1 VADDQSNPRPES
13 ETVQVG
19 RSTDPPRPQPPNAGQ
34 SPQTLGRYVI
44 ERSLGTGGYGQVF
57 LAQDRELRRPVA
69 VKVLNA
75 GARATEVDVERFQ
88 AEARRLAQLRHPG
101 IVTVHDVGV
110 QDGLIYVVS
119 DYLEG
124 PNLHQW
130 LRGSRPDWRETV
142 RVVAE
147 IAGAL
152 AYAHTRATI
161 HRDVKPE
168 NVIMAG
174 GRSPVLIDFGLGLDE
189 TVSGG
194 ELGLIS
200 GTYQYMAPEQALGL
214 AHRIDGRTDIYG
226 LGVVLYQLLCGRVP
240 FRSFD
245 RRELVRQIQQD
256 EPQPLRQL
264 VPAIPSELDRICLK
278 ALSKRAQDRH
288 TTASDLA
295 DDLRRLLHDS
305 QQSGSVPL
313 SGPAVAGSP
322 QPAFDP
328 SAALDA
334 TSETAPRTQ
343 VRATSSGRRAAAGA
357 ERRQVTMLACSAEVF
372 DAAAFFAL
380 DPEDQARLRA
390 AFDHVCEEIV
400 ESFGG
405 TITQR
410 SYRGLVACYGYPVAH
425 EDAARRA
432 AGAGLT
438 LLEQLT
444 PGRHPQIG
452 DGLDLTP
459 WIGLHTGTAIGE
471 VRPGG
476 VSVAGDAP
484 NVAARFESIAERGM
498 VLCTGSTYSLIRD
511 YFQCESAGTR
521 EIRGVLPGSETY
533 RVVEALEGTSRLE
546 RTQPDRLT
554 PLIGRDNEVSL
565 LVSRWER
572 ATEGMGQV
580 VQIMGEAGLGKS
592 RLVYTLKQHL
602 RAQASAPGAGAATPG
617 RHPAPSSEETAAE
630 WAIVE
635 WRCSPQRQN
644 SSLYPVIEFF
654 ERLADTLHIES
665 PEGRFDRL
673 VTHLEGLGLA
683 NDETVP
689 LFASLLSLPLGPGY
703 KPITLS
709 PAREREATLTAIRD
723 WLRAYAARRTVL
735 FIVEDLQWIDA
746 STLEFLQQFV
756 LASQRDSILTL
767 LTFRPD
773 FKTPWPV
780 SANQTTL
787 ALTPLTRKEVTVM
800 LQRRIESTLPPT
812 MIDQLHDRTG
822 GVPLFVEEFAQL
834 VRESGALERVGTDT
848 GRIRVLF
855 AREIPSTLQDLVMA
869 RLGRVEGGLELAQ
882 LAATIGREFS
892 HELLA
897 AVSGK
902 DEATLEVELAQLI
915 DAEILFQKGRP
926 PRCTYIFKH
935 ALLEDAAY
943 NSMVKTTRQKHHRR
957 IAETLEERF
966 GHTAETEPELLA
978 HHFGEAGL
986 TTRSVEFWL
995 KSGLRARHRS
1005 ADIET
1010 IADLTRGLAL
1020 LETLEPSVDRD
1031 RLELQFLGPLVTA
1044 YIAVRGY
1051 PSDEIGPVLDRSR
1064 VLCERV
1070 GDRNQLF
1077 VLAWGTW
1084 IWHIVRGEFR
1094 VAVDLAAETMKIAE
1108 TLEDPSGA
1116 AEALFP
1122 VGATRLYRGDF
1133 TGARA
1138 AFERGLSDYDDPER
1152 AQAWS
1157 ALTGHDARIT
1167 FRCNLALALW
1177 YLGCPEQALN
1187 RIREAREIAESLRQP
1202 FHMGYVLHHAG
1213 WLNHHCRLA
1222 AEAEAAGDGE
1232 IDIALEQGSRSWHAT
1247 GRMYKAAGMLLDGRV
1262 EGVPLFLDGL
1272 EAYRATGHGLALP
1285 YYLSILGSVHTRMGR
1300 FQEALDTLD
1309 EGLRTVEA
1317 NDDRF
1322 QEAELHRLKGEA
1334 LLASSADTTV
1344 EAEACFNQ
1352 ALAIARRQQSK
1363 AWELRAAMSLARVW
1377 QRTGRTGDAR
1387 TLLGYVYSSFTE
1399 GHHLPDLTEAN
1410 ALIAALREPPPVL
1423 T

>member
-1 VADDQSNPRPES
+1 MADDQPDHPDPDS
-13 ETVQVG
+13 ETV
-19 RSTDPPRPQPPNAGQ
+19 RTDRPQDAPP
-34 SPQTLGRYVI
+34 PQASGPGSIPRALGRYVI

-57 LAQDRELRRPVA
+57 LAQDQELRRAVA

-75 GARATEVDVERFQ
+75 GARATDTDAERFH

-130 LRGSRPDWRETV
+130 VRSVRPEWRETV
-142 RVVAE
+142 RVVTE
-147 IAGAL
+147 IADAL
-152 AYAHTRATI
+152 AYAHARATI

-168 NVIMAG
+168 NVIMAE

-189 TVSGG
+189 TVSG
-194 ELGLIS
+194 EFGLIS
-200 GTYQYMAPEQALGL
+200 GTYQYMAPEQASGR
-214 AHRIDGRTDIYG
+214 AHRIDGSTDIYG

-245 RRELVRQIQQD
+245 RRELIRQIQQD

-264 VPAIPSELDRICLK
+264 VPTIPAELDRVCLK
-278 ALSKRAQDRH
+278 ALSKRVQDRQ
-288 TTASDLA
+288 TTASDFA
-295 DDLRRLLHDS
+295 GDLRRLLHDS
-305 QQSGSVPL
+305 RPPGSAPI
-313 SGPAVAGSP
+313 SGPSGRLDHAPLDPAAV
-322 QPAFDP
+322 
-328 SAALDA
+328 LDA
-334 TSETAPRTQ
+334 TSETAPRTSAP
-343 VRATSSGRRAAAGA
+343 ATSSGRRAAGA
-357 ERRQVTMLACSAEVF
+357 ERRQVTMLACGSAIF

-380 DPEDQARLRA
+380 DAEDQARVRA
-390 AFDHVCEEIV
+390 TFDHLCDDVV
-400 ESFGG
+400 EGCGG
-405 TITQR
+405 TVTQR
-410 SYRGLVACYGYPVAH
+410 SYQGVVACFGYPVAH

-432 AGAGLT
+432 ASAALKLVEELKPGLCPE
-438 LLEQLT
+438 LGPEA
-444 PGRHPQIG
+444 
-452 DGLDLTP
+452 DLTA
-459 WIGLHTGTAIGE
+459 WAGLHTGTAIGE
-471 VRPGG
+471 IRPGG

-484 NVAARFESIAERGM
+484 NIAARFESIAERGA
-498 VLCTGSTYSLIRD
+498 VLCTAATCALIRD
-511 YFQCESAGTR
+511 YFKCADAGTR
-521 EIRGVLPGSETY
+521 EIRGLLPATETY
-533 RVVEALEGTSRLE
+533 RVVSAFDGVSRLE

-554 PLIGRDNEVSL
+554 PLVGRDNEVSL
-565 LVSRWER
+565 LLNRWER
-572 ATEGMGQV
+572 AIEGMGQV
-580 VQIMGEAGLGKS
+580 VQIIGEAGLGKS

-602 RAQASAPGAGAATPG
+602 RAHAPASGAHAAPAGS
-617 RHPAPSSEETAAE
+617 HPAASSEETAAE

-644 SSLYPVIEFF
+644 SSLYPVIDFF
-654 ERLADTLHIES
+654 ERLADTLNIKS
-665 PEGRFDRL
+665 PEARFDRL
-673 VTHLEGLGLA
+673 VKHLAGLGVA
-683 NDETVP
+683 NEETVP
-689 LFASLLSLPLGPGY
+689 LFTSLLSLPLGAGY
-703 KPITLS
+703 KPLTLS
-709 PAREREATLTAIRD
+709 PLREREATLAAIRD
-723 WLRAYAARRTVL
+723 WLRAYAANRTVL
-735 FIVEDLQWIDA
+735 FIVEDLQWSDA
-746 STLEFLQQFV
+746 STLEFLNQFV
-756 LASQRDSILTL
+756 LASQRDAILTL

-773 FKTPWPV
+773 FKAPWPV
-780 SANQTTL
+780 VANQTTL
-787 ALTPLTRKEVTVM
+787 ALTPLTRKEVTAL
-800 LQRRIESTLPPT
+800 LQERIESKLPPKLV
-812 MIDQLHDRTG
+812 DQLCDRTG

-834 VRESGALERVGTDT
+834 VRESGALDRVGNDT

-855 AREIPSTLQDLVMA
+855 AREIPATLQDLVMA
-869 RLGRVEGGLELAQ
+869 RLDRVTESADLAQ

-902 DEATLEVELAQLI
+902 DEATLEAELAQLI
-915 DAEILFQKGRP
+915 DAEILYQKGRQ

-943 NSMVKTTRQKHHRR
+943 NSMVKATRQKYHRR
-957 IAETLEERF
+957 IGEVLEERF
-966 GHTAETEPELLA
+966 PQIAETQPELLA
-978 HHFGEAGL
+978 YHFAEAGL
-986 TTRSVEFWL
+986 TARSVEFWL
-995 KSGLRARHRS
+995 SSGLRARRRS
-1005 ADIET
+1005 ADLET
-1010 IADLTRGLAL
+1010 IADLTRGLDL
-1020 LETLEPSVDRD
+1020 LETMAPSPDRD

-1084 IWHIVRGEFR
+1084 VWHIVRGEFR
-1094 VAVDLAAETMKIAE
+1094 LAVDLAAETMRVAE
-1108 TLEDPSGA
+1108 TLEDPSGV

-1122 VGATRLYRGDF
+1122 VGATMLYRGDF

-1138 AFERGLSDYDDPER
+1138 AFERGLSTYDDPER
-1152 AQAWS
+1152 ARTWS

-1177 YLGCPEQALN
+1177 YLGSPEQALV
-1187 RIREAREIAESLRQP
+1187 RIREAREIAQELGQP

-1222 AEAEAAGDGE
+1222 SEAKTAGEEE
-1232 IDIALEQGSRSWHAT
+1232 IEIALEQGSRSWHAT
-1247 GRMYKAAGMLLDGRV
+1247 GRMYKAAGMLLEGRL

-1272 EAYRATGHGLALP
+1272 DAYRATGHRLALP

-1309 EGLRTVEA
+1309 EGLKTVDA

-1322 QEAELHRLKGEA
+1322 QEAELHRLKGET
-1334 LLASSADTTV
+1334 LLASSADRAS
-1344 EAEACFNQ
+1344 EAEACFRQ

-1363 AWELRAAMSLARVW
+1363 AWELRAATSLARLW
-1377 QRTGRTGDAR
+1377 QRNGRAGDAR
-1387 TLLGYVYSSFTE
+1387 TLLGFVFSSFSE
-1399 GHHLPDLTEAN
+1399 GHQLPDLQEAS
-1410 ALIAALREPPPVL
+1410 ALIAAL
-1423 T
+1423 